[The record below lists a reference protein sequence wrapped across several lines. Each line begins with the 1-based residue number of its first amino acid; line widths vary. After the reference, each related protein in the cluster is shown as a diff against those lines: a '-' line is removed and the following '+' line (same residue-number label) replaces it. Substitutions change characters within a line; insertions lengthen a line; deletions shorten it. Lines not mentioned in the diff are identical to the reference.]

1 MNANRIKKILAEVTQ
16 HSSVP
21 FTLSVVSGKG
31 GVGKTTIA
39 VLLAKMLADRGLA
52 TAYIDCDV
60 EAPNGHLLL
69 KPTIETHQ
77 TITRLLP
84 EVDAT
89 SCSGCG
95 ACETVCEFG
104 AIVSLPQGVQVFPN
118 LCLSCGACVTACP
131 NNALNEVPHVVGE
144 LEIGRAGPLYFV
156 QGNLR
161 LGEARNIPVIEAV
174 VDSKFPDIDIIVR
187 DAPPGTACPA
197 VAAMEDS
204 DLVLLVT
211 DATPFGLHD
220 LTLIT
225 ETVRAIK
232 LPAVALVNRSDRGD
246 QRVIDFC
253 DQYDLPRIATIP
265 YSNTVSKAYSNGDM
279 VNVQRELE
287 PQLAVFVQ
295 EIINAMRTI
304 KAPA

>member
-1 MNANRIKKILAEVTQ
+1 MNADRIKEILSAVTQ
-16 HSSVP
+16 HSNGP
-21 FTLSVVSGKG
+21 LILSVASGKG

-39 VLLAKMLADRGLA
+39 VLLAKMMADQGFA

-69 KPTIETHQ
+69 KPTIETHK
-77 TITRLLP
+77 TITRLIP
-84 EVDAT
+84 ESDTVNCT
-89 SCSGCG
+89 GCG

-131 NNALNEVPHVVGE
+131 NNALHEVPHVVGE
-144 LEIGRAGPLYFV
+144 LETGKAGSLHFV
-156 QGNLR
+156 QGRLR
-161 LGEARNIPVIEAV
+161 PGEARNIPVIEAV
-174 VDSKFPDIDIIVR
+174 VDCQFPDIDIIVR

-197 VAAMEDS
+197 VTAMEGS

-232 LPAVALVNRSDRGD
+232 LPAVALVNRSDIGD
-246 QRVIDFC
+246 QRVFDFC
-253 DQYDLPRIATIP
+253 HQNNLPSIATIP
-265 YSNTVSKAYSNGDM
+265 YSKTVSTAYSNGDM
-279 VNVQRELE
+279 ASVQSELE
-287 PQLAVFVQ
+287 PQLAAFVQ
-295 EIINAMRTI
+295 ETINAIRK
-304 KAPA
+304 KAQV